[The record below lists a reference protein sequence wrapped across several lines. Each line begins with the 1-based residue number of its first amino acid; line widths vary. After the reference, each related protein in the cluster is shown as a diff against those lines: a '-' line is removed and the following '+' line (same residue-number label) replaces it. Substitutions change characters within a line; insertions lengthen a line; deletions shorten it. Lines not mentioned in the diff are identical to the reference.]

1 MFALDF
7 HDDRV
12 VEWHRDGDEA
22 VAVENTDYH
31 PTLYVA
37 APDDARAELAAAL
50 EADPKVVATATEE
63 WRLDL
68 HADAPEPVLRV
79 DCERVSEVRT
89 LANEVRHHHE
99 RGSHAPGTFRLFDVD
114 FAPGFRYC
122 VETDSSPVPT
132 EPLRTLSIDIDEA
145 ALAHDRV
152 GELRVGGEPAGGTPG
167 AALRTL
173 ARRLDRVDPDVLL
186 LSHADLVPTLA
197 DAADEH
203 GVDLDLGRRPGWT
216 QLAGENT
223 YESYGRVGHSP
234 ARYAVP
240 GRAIVVTGS
249 SFLWNESSLAGLH
262 YMVERSWRPL
272 QETAWASIGTV
283 LTAMQSREALSRGVL
298 VPWNKWE
305 PESFKPA
312 RTLHAADRGGVTLS
326 PEVGLHEDVHE
337 LDFASLYPNVIREH
351 NVTPETVGCDCHADR
366 ADVPGL
372 GYAVCDE
379 PGFLPDVL
387 APLLD
392 DRAEFKARLA
402 DLPDG
407 DDAGD
412 VDDEGLAARSAAI
425 KWVLVSCFGYQGYRN
440 AKFGRIECHET
451 INAFAREVLL
461 DAKEALERA
470 GWHVVHAIVDSLWVT
485 PREGVEQ
492 EPLDAVAAR
501 VTDDAGIRLEHEA
514 DYDWVAFVPR
524 RGTEAGALTRYVGRA
539 DDGSF
544 KLRGIEA
551 RQRSTPEWVADC
563 QRDLLDTLDAER
575 APEPVVDRLRTH
587 LLDLHA
593 GRVDPA
599 DLVVT
604 KRVGKRPGA
613 YTQETR
619 TVGALRRYEHHGVDR
634 HPGQPVRF
642 VVVADDASRTA
653 ERVRLAFEDP
663 DGYDAD
669 FYADLA
675 TRAAVSVV
683 SPLGWDRERVDRYL
697 RERRDAALSAYL

>member
-1 MFALDF
+1 
-7 HDDRV
+7 V
-12 VEWHRDGDEA
+12 
-22 VAVENTDYH
+22 
-31 PTLYVA
+31 
-37 APDDARAELAAAL
+37 
-50 EADPKVVATATEE
+50 
-63 WRLDL
+63 
-68 HADAPEPVLRV
+68 
-79 DCERVSEVRT
+79 
-89 LANEVRHHHE
+89 
-99 RGSHAPGTFRLFDVD
+99 
-114 FAPGFRYC
+114 
-122 VETDSSPVPT
+122 
-132 EPLRTLSIDIDEA
+132 
-145 ALAHDRV
+145 
-152 GELRVGGEPAGGTPG
+152 

-173 ARRLDRVDPDVLL
+173 ARRLDDVDPDVLL

-197 DAADEH
+197 DAATEH
-203 GVDLDLGRRPGWT
+203 GVALELGRRPGWT
-216 QLAGENT
+216 RLAGENT

-240 GRAIVVTGS
+240 GRAIVATGS
-249 SFLWNESSLAGLH
+249 SFLWNESSLAGLR

-283 LTAMQSREALSRGVL
+283 LTAVQSREALSRGVL

-351 NVTPETVGCDCHADR
+351 NVSPETVGCDCHADR
-366 ADVPGL
+366 SDVPGL

-402 DLPDG
+402 ELDDG
-407 DDAGD
+407 EDDDANSVG
-412 VDDEGLAARSAAI
+412 DEGLAARSAAI
-425 KWVLVSCFGYQGYRN
+425 KWVLVSSFGYQGYRN
-440 AKFGRIECHET
+440 AKFGRIECHEA

-470 GWHVVHAIVDSLWVT
+470 GWHVAHAIVDSLWVT
-485 PREGVEQ
+485 PREGAEQ
-492 EPLDAVAAR
+492 EPLDAVATR
-501 VTDDAGIRLEHEA
+501 VSEDAGIRLEHEA

-575 APEPVVDRLRTH
+575 APGPVVDRLRTH

-604 KRVGKRPGA
+604 KRVGKRPGE

-619 TVGALRRYEHHGVDR
+619 TVGALRRYERHDVAR
-634 HPGQPVRF
+634 HPGRPVRF
-642 VVVADDASRTA
+642 VVVDDDASRTA
-653 ERVRLAFEDP
+653 ERVRLDFESP

-697 RERRDAALSAYL
+697 RERQDAALSAYL